1 MKGNTGEEQRDRVG
15 REREEWGGIRE
26 GRLRRIGEVSGQMV
40 KIFNP
45 GKELGWAC
53 RPSGSC

>member
-1 MKGNTGEEQRDRVG
+1 MKGNIGEEQRDRMG
-15 REREEWGGIRE
+15 RERKEWGGIRE
-26 GRLRRIGEVSGQMV
+26 GRLRRIGEVTGQTV

-45 GKELGWAC
+45 GKELEWAC